1 MLNKSTSINLLHI
14 LKCTLLFSHL
24 PEVARVSLSEVES
37 YSSEDSEYLSESDS
51 SDSSFEESEDFSDY
65 DSSSD
70 QETEEEEETDGD
82 ADEVNRE
89 VECVVLSS
97 DEEEMDLEPPATPS
111 APLTP
116 GTELDLLDGSEPV
129 LRDQPWEEK
138 HSVCLTRDV
147 FGRTSCTSRPDPGME
162 LLSSEH
168 HHDLQAPSPIGLPG
182 RF

>member
-1 MLNKSTSINLLHI
+1 MF
-14 LKCTLLFSHL
+14 CHL

-65 DSSSD
+65 DSSSN

-129 LRDQPWEEK
+129 LRDQPGEEK
-138 HSVCLTRDV
+138 YSVCLTRDV
-147 FGRTSCTSRPDPGME
+147 FGRTSSTSRPDPGME